1 MNPPTVGGK
10 FTAKDVG
17 GRRPRRP
24 AGSCS
29 LKSITSRYILYSF
42 AEFCYNG
49 SIPFIIGHFEGVI
62 L

>member
-1 MNPPTVGGK
+1 MNFPTVGGK
-10 FTAKDVG
+10 FAAKDVEG
-17 GRRPRRP
+17 GVPDAPQAAAR
-24 AGSCS
+24 S
-29 LKSITSRYILYSF
+29 KSITSHYILYSF